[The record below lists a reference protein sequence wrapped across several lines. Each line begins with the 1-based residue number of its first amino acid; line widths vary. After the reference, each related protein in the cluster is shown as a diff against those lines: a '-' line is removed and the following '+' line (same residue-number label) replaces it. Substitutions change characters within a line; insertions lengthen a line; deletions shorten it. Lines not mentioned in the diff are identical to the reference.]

1 MRTVWAIALTAFC
14 LALAVQAQE
23 APRAGRA
30 ERPGARPGREGE
42 QGLGQMSLADVA
54 ARLANRLELT
64 DQQRTQYDG
73 IVDKYTNAWAEAQ
86 NVAAQRRELARQ
98 AREARQSGDE
108 KHADELRA
116 QMDKLGAGPAQ
127 LLGQFADAVEPIL
140 NPQQVAKLD
149 EFRQQAQQRLG
160 QAARAAGMME
170 LVQRLPAELKLDA
183 DQKAEFDALVAEQRQ
198 RIEEVQPLM
207 RELRQARQSGDQA
220 RVADLEKQ
228 IAEKRGA
235 GDGERVFYQK
245 LEGILSAEQKAKL
258 AELRAK
264 AAGTQ
269 AAAANVRTLF
279 QTARKLD
286 LSPEQKNRLREIMRG
301 VTGSVPE
308 GAANADARADL
319 AQRVKQQIVEMLDAK
334 QAAEFEKL
342 LQAEQRPSGGNRP
355 GAGRTR
361 GAGHRSGQ
369 PDATG
374 AEQPANKSG
383 SPQKP

>member
-14 LALAVQAQE
+14 LAPTVQAQQT
-23 APRAGRA
+23 PRAGRP
-30 ERPGARPGREGE
+30 ERPAGRPNRETAE
-42 QGLGQMSLADVA
+42 ALGQMSLADVA
-54 ARLANRLELT
+54 GRLANRLELT

-86 NVAAQRRELARQ
+86 NAAAQRRDLARQ

-361 GAGHRSGQ
+361 GAGNRSGQ
-369 PDATG
+369 PDKTG